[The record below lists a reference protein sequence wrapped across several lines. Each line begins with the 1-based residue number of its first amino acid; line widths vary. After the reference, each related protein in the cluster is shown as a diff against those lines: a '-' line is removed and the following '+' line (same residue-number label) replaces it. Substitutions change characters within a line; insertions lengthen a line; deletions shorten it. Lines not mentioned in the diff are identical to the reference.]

1 VVLINNIIKTAWTD
15 VSPSTAASGINTAN
29 LKNKSTKND
38 MMKTKD
44 HGNAVELQI
53 GEANILENRLGNVP
67 YGISRSFGGKQ
78 DKERKNREVRLK
90 APPPPSPP
98 LNSILPVG
106 QTTKEP
112 KQIDQK
118 I

>member
-1 VVLINNIIKTAWTD
+1 MNKIRKTARTD

-67 YGISRSFGGKQ
+67 YGISRSFK
-78 DKERKNREVRLK
+78 RKKREVRLK